1 MDCIN
6 RENQCQAN
14 NSVFFVLG
22 AYGMREVKYMAETG
36 HIGPI

>member
-1 MDCIN
+1 MSSKQFC
-6 RENQCQAN
+6 
-14 NSVFFVLG
+14 FFLVLG